1 MLPLDN
7 VLPSAYI
14 ARNDSRYRRE
24 GSRPMTT
31 PNIPVKHET
40 ALQVVHYLLSKVPAA
55 DKINI
60 VKMAYVADKLHL
72 LHYARTITRDQYFA
86 MKYGPIGS
94 NVLDICNLST
104 FIGLDTVRFASQ
116 YLEVKNE
123 TTIVAKQAM
132 EHDLLSESD
141 FAMLDQAIAKY
152 KSGQDLVDFTHT
164 FPEWKKFEADLL
176 SGRTRKEPIPLD
188 SMFALPPSHINLGVS
203 EQEAQESK
211 EIAAEVC

>member
-1 MLPLDN
+1 MT
-7 VLPSAYI
+7 VGTAG
-14 ARNDSRYRRE
+14 E
-24 GSRPMTT
+24 GSHPMTT

-40 ALQVVHYLLSKVPAA
+40 AIQVVHYLLSKVPAA

-72 LHYARTITRDQYFA
+72 LHYARTITRDEYFA

-104 FIGLDTVRFASQ
+104 FIGRNTLQYASK
-116 YLEVKNE
+116 YLEVVDE
-123 TTIVAKQAM
+123 TKTKVKQEM
-132 EHDLLSESD
+132 EHDLLSETD

-152 KSGQDLVDFTHT
+152 KSGEDLVDFTHT

-188 SMFALPPSHINLGVS
+188 SMFALPPAPINLGVS
-203 EQEAQESK
+203 EQEAKESK